1 MHSRRFACLL
11 LGMWLSGGLLVT
23 WLVNEN
29 RRAAD
34 HLLAESDPAAILR
47 IRVLGTAETLMLLR
61 YETAELTRS
70 ELELWQG
77 AQIAF
82 GVFFLFFLLFGTS
95 ETKSSLTLALV
106 LVLCVGVQR
115 FAIWPEVV
123 SLGRLTD
130 FLPAGSDLGDRNK
143 LLVMEGAFFAVEA
156 GKWAIMAILGAMLLS
171 RGRRSGRSNGSWN
184 QFNVIDK
191 ADNRHI
197 NR

>member
-1 MHSRRFACLL
+1 
-11 LGMWLSGGLLVT
+11 
-23 WLVNEN
+23 
-29 RRAAD
+29 
-34 HLLAESDPAAILR
+34 
-47 IRVLGTAETLMLLR
+47 MLLR

-70 ELELWQG
+70 ELNLWQG

-95 ETKSSLTLALV
+95 ESKSSLTLAL
-106 LVLCVGVQR
+106 LLILCVGIQR

-130 FLPAGSDLGDRNK
+130 FLPAESGSGYRNR
-143 LLVMEGAFFAVEA
+143 LLVMESAFFAVEA
-156 GKWAIMAILGAMLLS
+156 GKWVIMAVLGAMLIS
-171 RGRRSGRSNGSWN
+171 RGRRGGRSNGSWN